1 VPPAR
6 VVAVTPESHAAV
18 AGLLAGDEIITVNGE
33 DLRDVIRYQL
43 QADEPVVELEVRRG
57 GLERTI
63 TVDKPAGAP
72 LGLELASAV
81 FDRVRTCDNHCP
93 FCFIYQLPKGMR
105 KSLSLK
111 DDDYRLSFLYGNFTT
126 LTRFTEADLERVVT
140 EKLSPLYVSIHATD
154 PHVRTRLLRNRR
166 GATSL
171 RWLGLLL
178 DAGVEVHGQVVVCP
192 DLNDGAILEDTMLGL
207 LDRFPTLASVG
218 VVPLGVSA
226 HSREPELRPHTT
238 VEARRT
244 VDAIERWQQRFLR
257 AVGHRMVFASDEY
270 YLLAGRPFPETEHY
284 EGFAQH
290 ENGIGMARAF
300 GDELRA
306 ALGGADGIGRR
317 PRSGFF
323 AWVDGAPA
331 EGYRAVR
338 SPAGSPASM
347 PTAGAATARTIAII
361 TGEMGAPVLE
371 PFLDDLS
378 AHAQVP
384 VRLVTVANE
393 FFGGNIGVTGLLTGA
408 DLSVRLAAEPADDR
422 YLLPDVVLSQGR
434 FLDGMTLAELP
445 RVIETVP
452 TDGQSLVRALR
463 RMPLGLELAVS

>member
-1 VPPAR
+1 
-6 VVAVTPESHAAV
+6 
-18 AGLLAGDEIITVNGE
+18 
-33 DLRDVIRYQL
+33 
-43 QADEPVVELEVRRG
+43 
-57 GLERTI
+57 
-63 TVDKPAGAP
+63 
-72 LGLELASAV
+72 
-81 FDRVRTCDNHCP
+81 
-93 FCFIYQLPKGMR
+93 
-105 KSLSLK
+105 
-111 DDDYRLSFLYGNFTT
+111 
-126 LTRFTEADLERVVT
+126 
-140 EKLSPLYVSIHATD
+140 
-154 PHVRTRLLRNRR
+154 
-166 GATSL
+166 
-171 RWLGLLL
+171 
-178 DAGVEVHGQVVVCP
+178 
-192 DLNDGAILEDTMLGL
+192 MLGL

-226 HSREPELRPHTT
+226 HSREPELRPHT
-238 VEARRT
+238 VAEAQRT
-244 VDAIERWQQRFLR
+244 IDTIERWQQRFVR

-270 YLLAGRPFPETEHY
+270 YLLAGRPFPATEHY

-306 ALGGADGIGRR
+306 ALGGADGVGRR

-338 SPAGSPASM
+338 SPLRSSSSA
-347 PTAGAATARTIAII
+347 TTAATGRTIAII

-378 AHAQVP
+378 AHAQAP
-384 VRLVTVANE
+384 VRLVAVKNE

-408 DLSVRLAAEPADDR
+408 DLTARLATEPDDDR

-434 FLDGMTLAELP
+434 FLDGMALAELP

-463 RMPLGLELAVS
+463 RMPVGLSLAVS